1 MLLERNLGEPSWWL
15 SWREEGFAYLCR
27 SQPPCEW
34 RDTLRP
40 VLPTPGLLED
50 TRLPACPPVQWPVGT
65 RRLQSPAPSSP
76 TLRTKACFHLPSLS
90 SFMISQSRLQSDVH
104 KLSNAAQGKRS

>member
-15 SWREEGFAYLCR
+15 SWREKGFAYLCR

-34 RDTLRP
+34 RDMPRP
-40 VLPTPGLLED
+40 VLPTPGLPED
-50 TRLPACPPVQWPVGT
+50 SHLPACPPVQWPVGT

-76 TLRTKACFHLPSLS
+76 ALHTTARFHLPSLRS
-90 SFMISQSRLQSDVH
+90 CTISQSGPQSDVH
-104 KLSNAAQGKRS
+104 KLSSAA